1 MPRIAVV
8 KGVDAPA
15 GTVWELVSDFADVSW
30 IPVIDDVDVDGEGLG
45 MTRTIHGSGDQPILE
60 TLTHR
65 DDEQMELGYSITNS
79 PLPVTRFEALVT
91 VRPAPDGTGSDITWD
106 VDYDPQGSD
115 PQASATQDSGPQDSG
130 TQDGGTQDS
139 DEAAAVAARESIE
152 AVYGMMA
159 GWLADAATQRGRR

>member
-15 GTVWELVSDFADVSW
+15 GTVWELLSDFADVSW
-30 IPVIDDVDVDGEGLG
+30 IPVIEDVAVDGDGLG

-79 PLPVTRFEALVT
+79 PFPVTRFEALVT
-91 VRPAPDGTGSDITWD
+91 VRPAADGTGADITWH

-115 PQASATQDSGPQDSG
+115 PQDSDPQDSDA
-130 TQDGGTQDS
+130 T
-139 DEAAAVAARESIE
+139 AAVSARESIE
-152 AVYGMMA
+152 AVYAMMT
-159 GWLADAATQRGRR
+159 GWLADAATQRGSR

>member
-15 GTVWELVSDFADVSW
+15 GTVWELLSDFADISW
-30 IPVIDDVDVDGEGLG
+30 IPVIEDVEIDGEGLG
-45 MTRTIHGSGDQPILE
+45 MTRKIDGSGDQPILE

-65 DDEQMELGYSITNS
+65 DDERMKLAYSIAHS

-91 VRPAPDGTGSDITWD
+91 VRPAASGSGADITWE
-106 VDYDPQGSD
+106 VDYDP
-115 PQASATQDSGPQDSG
+115 
-130 TQDGGTQDS
+130 QDS
-139 DEAAAVAARESIE
+139 DEAAAAAAREAIE

-159 GWLADAATQRGRR
+159 GWLADAAAQRGRP

>member
-15 GTVWELVSDFADVSW
+15 GTVWELLSDFADVSW
-30 IPVIDDVDVDGEGLG
+30 IPVIEDVAVDGDGLG

-79 PLPVTRFEALVT
+79 PFPVTRFEALVT
-91 VRPAPDGTGSDITWD
+91 VRPAADGTGADITWH
-106 VDYDPQGSD
+106 VDYDPQDSD
-115 PQASATQDSGPQDSG
+115 PQ
-130 TQDGGTQDS
+130 DS
-139 DEAAAVAARESIE
+139 DATAAVSARESIE
-152 AVYGMMA
+152 AVYAMMA

>member
-15 GTVWELVSDFADVSW
+15 GTVWELLSDFADVSW
-30 IPVIDDVDVDGEGLG
+30 IPVIEDVAVDGDGLG
-45 MTRTIHGSGDQPILE
+45 MTRTIHGSGDHPILE

-79 PLPVTRFEALVT
+79 PFPVTRFEALVT
-91 VRPAPDGTGSDITWD
+91 VRPAADGTGADITWH

-115 PQASATQDSGPQDSG
+115 PQ
-130 TQDGGTQDS
+130 DS
-139 DEAAAVAARESIE
+139 DATAAVSARESIE
-152 AVYGMMA
+152 AVYAMMA

>member
-15 GTVWELVSDFADVSW
+15 GTVWELLSDFADISW
-30 IPVIDDVDVDGEGLG
+30 IPVIEDVEIDGEGLG
-45 MTRTIHGSGDQPILE
+45 MTRKIDGSGDQPILE

-65 DDEQMELGYSITNS
+65 DDERMELGYSIAHS

-91 VRPAPDGTGSDITWD
+91 VRPATGTGADITWE
-106 VDYDPQGSD
+106 VDYD
-115 PQASATQDSGPQDSG
+115 A
-130 TQDGGTQDS
+130 QDS
-139 DEAAAVAARESIE
+139 DEAAAAAAREAIE

-159 GWLADAATQRGRR
+159 GWLADAATQRGRP

>member
-15 GTVWELVSDFADVSW
+15 GTVWGLLSDFADVSW
-30 IPVIDDVDVDGEGLG
+30 IPVIEHVDVDGDGLG

-79 PLPVTRFEALVT
+79 PFPVTRFEALVT
-91 VRPAPDGTGSDITWD
+91 VRPAADGTGADITWH
-106 VDYDPQGSD
+106 VDYDPQDSD
-115 PQASATQDSGPQDSG
+115 PQDSNPQDSDQQG
-130 TQDGGTQDS
+130 S
-139 DEAAAVAARESIE
+139 DDTAAVSARESIE